1 MQNVQFEELEERVS
15 AISEEK
21 AMYSEGE
28 EIELED

>member
-15 AISEEK
+15 TISEER

-28 EIELED
+28 EVELES